1 MLAWC
6 SNYSEEGNAR
16 HTRRKEETMNVQE
29 GCFSRQQH
37 VAISGRAMEEGGG
50 GVLRGAGLENVTTSF
65 KYCFL
70 FHSTCTA
77 CLL

>member
-1 MLAWC
+1 
-6 SNYSEEGNAR
+6 
-16 HTRRKEETMNVQE
+16 MNVQE